1 MFRLGPLSLPA
12 QGSIRKL
19 GICALVVFWLL
30 FFSSVGR
37 AFDAIQITD
46 NSTHDMYPAIS
57 GSNVVWMGC
66 DGGSGTTCDGGD
78 WEIYFWDGATTTQVT
93 FNDRDDKYPS
103 ISGSNVVWTAP
114 DGPDDDVFLWDGSTI
129 TQITDNSSSEHRP
142 EISGSSVVWYAS
154 YGDFIDGYEVY
165 LWDGF
170 HAVPITHNDIDDVS
184 PSISGSNVAWAH
196 CDGVSYPSCLNDGD
210 LEIYLWDG
218 ASATQ
223 ITDNSVDDRHPAI
236 SGSNVAWE
244 RAVGALGGRGA
255 QIYARVDGATI
266 QVTDGSYDYA
276 PAISGSNVV
285 WYGSDGTNKSEI
297 YLWTAG
303 TTVPITDNSVSDM
316 YPAISGANVVWMRDD
331 GNDYEIYMSTFTT
344 PVPVPSI
351 SFGGLALL
359 AGLVICFVAWA
370 RRGG

>member
-1 MFRLGPLSLPA
+1 MSSRRTCVGAWTSCLGGLAARVPQPVGQILRGVPIGLA
-12 QGSIRKL
+12 LLLGSSAAASELTTTRITNDSD
-19 GICALVVFWLL
+19 G
-30 FFSSVGR
+30 SP
-37 AFDAIQITD
+37 AFD
-46 NSTHDMYPAIS
+46 HYP
-57 GSNVVWMGC
+57 
-66 DGGSGTTCDGGD
+66 D
-78 WEIYFWDGATTTQVT
+78 
-93 FNDRDDKYPS
+93 
-103 ISGSNVVWTAP
+103 ISGSNVVWTHC
-114 DGPDDDVFLWDGSTI
+114 DGESGTECLDGDYEIHFWDGVITI
-129 TQITDNSSSEHRP
+129 
-142 EISGSSVVWYAS
+142 
-154 YGDFIDGYEVY
+154 
-165 LWDGF
+165 
-170 HAVPITHNDIDDVS
+170 PITNNETSDWL
-184 PSISGSNVAWAH
+184 PRISGSNVVWTQ
-196 CDGVSYPSCLNDGD
+196 CDGGTGPYCADGD

-218 ASATQ
+218 AVTTQ
-223 ITDNSVDDRHPAI
+223 ITNNTTDD
-236 SGSNVAWE
+236 W
-244 RAVGALGGRGA
+244 
-255 QIYARVDGATI
+255 
-266 QVTDGSYDYA
+266 A